1 MHQLPPP
8 IDVTTVPNMWMLG
21 ASLICFVITPRVLS
35 LCLYVNTGLT
45 VCGFPPWLIG
55 VGTPSPESVI
65 VRG

>member
-1 MHQLPPP
+1 
-8 IDVTTVPNMWMLG
+8 
-21 ASLICFVITPRVLS
+21 
-35 LCLYVNTGLT
+35 LYVNTGLT